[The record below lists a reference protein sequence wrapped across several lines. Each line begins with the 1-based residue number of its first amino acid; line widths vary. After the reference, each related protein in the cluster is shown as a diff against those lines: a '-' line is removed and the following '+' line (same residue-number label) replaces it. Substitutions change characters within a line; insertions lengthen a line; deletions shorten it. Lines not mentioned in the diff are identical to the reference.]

1 MKIISWS
8 PDTTVLLINV
18 NIMKNNDERTVV
30 LYNKYL
36 IKKMCVN
43 IKLIK
48 VIHNS
53 VSASDDV
60 L

>member
-30 LYNKYL
+30 LCNKYL
-36 IKKMCVN
+36 IKKNVCE
-43 IKLIK
+43 
-48 VIHNS
+48 H
-53 VSASDDV
+53 
-60 L
+60 

>member
-18 NIMKNNDERTVV
+18 NIMKNNNERAVV
-30 LYNKYL
+30 LCNEYL
-36 IKKMCVN
+36 IKKICVN

-48 VIHNS
+48 VIQNS
-53 VSASDDV
+53 VNASDDV